1 MKKVKHILKA
11 SGAFMKEL
19 VRPKDRVA
27 GYSPNGHSLL
37 DGWEE
42 APEERIL
49 AKCQQ
54 LQKKRRAQQRR
65 IALYCFEGAHQ
76 GEILFAGK
84 SFETLGR
91 AKNSSLVLTPVQ
103 SEDFRSYQ
111 LMINGVRTLIAE
123 PGTVFKLNGHEEQQ
137 GELFDYDEVELLGNR
152 FLALQVDANPLANAM
167 ATGSAKEMRGHS

>member
-1 MKKVKHILKA
+1 MRKLGHLLKA
-11 SGAFMKEL
+11 SGVFVKEL
-19 VRPKDRVA
+19 LRPKDRVA
-27 GYSPNGHSLL
+27 GYSPNGHTLL
-37 DGWEE
+37 EGWEE

-49 AKCQQ
+49 ARCQQ
-54 LQKKRRAQQRR
+54 QQKLRRAQPRR
-65 IALYCFEGAHQ
+65 LALYCFDGAHQ

-91 AKNSSLVLTPVQ
+91 AKSSSLVMTPVQ
-103 SEDFRSYQ
+103 NEDFRSYQ

-152 FLALQVDANPLANAM
+152 FLALQVDASP
-167 ATGSAKEMRGHS
+167 KEMRGQS